1 MSPKNLNASNKTHKF
16 LLNQLKDKQT
26 SKIYKK
32 FEKNLDLKED
42 FIVAVS
48 GGPDSLALCFLSKI
62 YSIKKHIK
70 VKYFHVDH
78 KLRNNSTKEAKFVKL
93 IIKKLSTNLEI
104 LTWVGKKPKSN
115 IQSIARD
122 KRYELLL
129 NKAKKLKI
137 NNILLGHHKDD
148 LIENFFIRILRG
160 SGLNGMV
167 SFDQKTNLQ
176 NINLIRPLLKFSKQ
190 NLEYITKKV
199 FKKNVEDPSNKNDKF
214 KRVKI
219 RNFIKYL
226 ELEGLDND
234 KFNLTIK
241 NSSSS
246 NSYHSTCS
254 KSYVWNGT
262 SYSSSIIDSV
272 TLTSANGCDSIAY
285 LYLTILDE
293 TYSTQN
299 LTSCDS
305 VLFNGTVYNQSGI
318 YTDTL

>member
-32 FEKNLDLKED
+32 FEENLKLNED

-62 YSIKKHIK
+62 YSIKKHLK
-70 VKYFHVDH
+70 EKYFHVDH

-93 IIKKLSTNLEI
+93 LLKKLSTNLEI

-122 KRYELLL
+122 KRYALMI

-167 SFDQKTNLQ
+167 SFDQRTNLQ
-176 NINLIRPLLKFSKQ
+176 NINLIRPLLKFSKK
-190 NLEYITKKV
+190 NLEHVTKKV
-199 FKKNVEDPSNKNDKF
+199 FKNYIEDPSNKNDKF

-219 RNFIKYL
+219 RNFIKHL
-226 ELEGLDND
+226 ELEGFGND

-241 NSSSS
+241 NLRFA
-246 NSYHSTCS
+246 NE
-254 KSYVWNGT
+254 
-262 SYSSSIIDSV
+262 SIKYFV
-272 TLTSANGCDSIAY
+272 EKNFLMFLTLYFLC
-285 LYLTILDE
+285 
-293 TYSTQN
+293 
-299 LTSCDS
+299 
-305 VLFNGTVYNQSGI
+305 F
-318 YTDTL
+318 